1 LSIVGFLRMVRVA
14 SPTLRVTLAGLLLLA
29 LLGRPLVV
37 RAGPTAELEAQA
49 AGSRDEADIRHL
61 IDDYAHA
68 IETRDIAQ
76 FRKVKP
82 NLGKEEEARLRKA
95 FESIQSQ
102 VVKVTILSLEV
113 QGTQATA
120 RLARRDTI
128 NGSLVSSFPQ
138 TLTLVRNQE
147 AWTIEQIR

>member
-1 LSIVGFLRMVRVA
+1 VVRVA
-14 SPTLRVTLAGLLLLA
+14 STTCRRALAGFVLLGLLGWPLAGLA
-29 LLGRPLVV
+29 
-37 RAGPTAELEAQA
+37 ATTSAFETQA
-49 AGSRDEADIRHL
+49 PNSRDEADIRHL

-68 IETRDIAQ
+68 IEARDIVH
-76 FRKVKP
+76 FKKVKP

-138 TLTLVRNQE
+138 TLTLARGQ
-147 AWTIEQIR
+147 AGWTIEQIGR

>member
-1 LSIVGFLRMVRVA
+1 MPRIA
-14 SPTLRVTLAGLLLLA
+14 SGISRLTLAGLVLTG
-29 LLGRPLVV
+29 LLGMPLASL
-37 RAGPTAELEAQA
+37 AGPAAELQGQA

-68 IETRDIAQ
+68 IETRDIVH
-76 FRKVKP
+76 FKKVKP
-82 NLGKEEEARLRKA
+82 NLGKEEETRLRKA
-95 FESIQSQ
+95 FETIQSQ

-113 QGTQATA
+113 QGAQGTA

-138 TLTLVRNQE
+138 TLSLVRNQE
-147 AWTIEQIR
+147 GWTIDQIR

>member
-1 LSIVGFLRMVRVA
+1 MFSPA
-14 SPTLRVTLAGLLLLA
+14 SPAVRLALAGFVLLA
-29 LLGRPLVV
+29 VLGRP
-37 RAGPTAELEAQA
+37 AGAGLALESPA
-49 AGSRDEADIRHL
+49 AGSRDEADIRSV
-61 IDDYAHA
+61 IDDYARA
-68 IETRDIAQ
+68 IEARDIAH
-76 FRKVKP
+76 FKKVKP

-138 TLTLVRNQE
+138 TLSLVRIQE
-147 AWTIEQIR
+147 AWTIDQIR

>member
-1 LSIVGFLRMVRVA
+1 MVRVA
-14 SPTLRVTLAGLLLLA
+14 CPTFRLALAGLV
-29 LLGRPLVV
+29 LLGLLGHARNGL
-37 RAGPTAELEAQA
+37 AGMTAEVEGQA
-49 AGSRDEADIRHL
+49 PNPRDETDIRHL

-68 IETRDIAQ
+68 IETRDIAH

-102 VVKVTILSLEV
+102 VVKVTILSLDV
-113 QGTQATA
+113 QGAQGTA
-120 RLARRDTI
+120 HLARRDTI

-147 AWTIEQIR
+147 GWTIEQIR

>member
-1 LSIVGFLRMVRVA
+1 V
-14 SPTLRVTLAGLLLLA
+14 
-29 LLGRPLVV
+29 
-37 RAGPTAELEAQA
+37 A
-49 AGSRDEADIRHL
+49 AGARDDAEIRHL
-61 IDDYAHA
+61 IDEYAHA
-68 IETRDIAQ
+68 IEARDIAH
-76 FRKVKP
+76 FKKVKP

-113 QGTQATA
+113 QGAQGTA
-120 RLARRDTI
+120 HLARRDTI

-138 TLTLVRNQE
+138 TLSLVRSQE

>member
-1 LSIVGFLRMVRVA
+1 MGRVA
-14 SPTLRVTLAGLLLLA
+14 STTCRRTFAGFVLLGLLGWPLAGLAAITPA
-29 LLGRPLVV
+29 LE
-37 RAGPTAELEAQA
+37 TQA
-49 AGSRDEADIRHL
+49 ASSRDEADIRHL

-68 IETRDIAQ
+68 IEARDIVH
-76 FRKVKP
+76 FKKVKP

-95 FESIQSQ
+95 FDSIQSQ

-138 TLTLVRNQE
+138 TLILVKGQQG
-147 AWTIEQIR
+147 WLIEQIGR